1 MGGQKVEEEIE
12 FMPKHTVLVVDDES
26 AIREMLSISLD
37 AADFNVLQA
46 SNAQQ
51 AVLIRSPLI
60 SYGHCHIAND
70 NPRWQ
75 PLQLWEK

>member
-51 AVLIRSPLI
+51 AHAIIVDRHPDLSRLDDA
-60 SYGHCHIAND
+60 GHLG
-70 NPRWQ
+70 PRIITSA
-75 PLQLWEK
+75 